1 MSRKAKRDDEATA
14 HETPADAG
22 SAAAAEQAALET
34 DAGGAAAAE
43 AAQPDGAVG
52 DAAPAGN
59 AVPGDDTTVENG
71 GAARNDSAG
80 PEGGEDAAIDHVH
93 EPAAYEAFPEII
105 AVEFDN
111 DGGWFVVKLA
121 DGHHFAVRYA
131 DVDFL
136 DDLDVAADWVQDID
150 IEPHRVAW
158 PKLDRG
164 LTVDRLLALAF
175 TGKMPDDLLQ
185 LAGHERAMQDEAPA
199 EPVTA
204 APRNRMD
211 INVLAAYSAASL
223 AFGTTE
229 EDTTTLPRF
238 DVRWLVQERGDRAQ
252 AAALCAAAFLRRDA
266 AALVQPETLAIHLRR
281 SGFADM
287 PAATGRAAVA
297 WKVFAFALAE
307 LDALDRAE
315 ADARRRAEQA
325 AEAGQGPRPVRR
337 LGLALQRRDVNP
349 LTELGR
355 RLQRDA

>member
-1 MSRKAKRDDEATA
+1 MSKRKKDDAVELETATDVQDAAGAAEAVDA
-14 HETPADAG
+14 ADAG
-22 SAAAAEQAALET
+22 AGQAGESSTRDAAAGDEVATDAAAAGEVPGTADAVADAADDAQREAAGEAAAL
-34 DAGGAAAAE
+34 
-43 AAQPDGAVG
+43 
-52 DAAPAGN
+52 
-59 AVPGDDTTVENG
+59 
-71 GAARNDSAG
+71 
-80 PEGGEDAAIDHVH
+80 DHVH

-105 AVEFDN
+105 AVEFED
-111 DGGWFVVKLA
+111 FYLTVKLA
-121 DGHHFAVRYA
+121 DGQYFSVAYA

-136 DDLDVAADWVQDID
+136 AGADAQSRRDVDIAPLRLSWPALDA
-150 IEPHRVAW
+150 
-158 PKLDRG
+158 G
-164 LTVDRLLALAF
+164 MTVDRLLARSF
-175 TGKMPDDLLQ
+175 SGNVGDDLLC
-185 LAGHERAMQDEAPA
+185 LAGVYVREVETDP
-199 EPVTA
+199 T
-204 APRNRMD
+204 APRNWMD

-252 AAALCAAAFLRRDA
+252 AAALCAAGFLRRDA
-266 AALVQPETLAIHLRR
+266 AVLVQPETLAIHLRR

-287 PAATGRAAVA
+287 PAAEGRAAVA

-315 ADARRRAEQA
+315 ADARRRAEQV

-337 LGLALQRRDVNP
+337 LGLALQRRDANP